1 MSIRPAAAVSLLLS
15 FVLPLGLLA
24 GTSADASTTASEPA
38 VAGASAPAIAGGTGG
53 GGRQTPRVAKQ
64 NSGISPSKATP
75 TTVPSMP
82 QPSLAT
88 PSPLHTSSPLEP
100 IQPTASAAPSTNV
113 ENPQTRSAAQ
123 YTIKFTDTEGGT
135 TTPDQTVD
143 EGAQA
148 QRPADPARPDYSF
161 DGWFISGT
169 LTAYDFSQPV
179 TGDMTLEARWT
190 KNGDVWD
197 LSPTQGPTA
206 GNTLITLTA
215 PPARTI
221 RFSQFSA
228 GYQYSV
234 AVGSDGSI
242 YHWGEMYGSDYNWQP
257 SREDTPAGLRFIQVS
272 AGYDHSLALD
282 SEGNLYSWGSSSY
295 GQLGRGTGTTPADT
309 PGKVDAPAGVRFT
322 QVSAGKYH
330 SEALAS
336 DGSIYSWG
344 YNSDGELGRET
355 ITTPSARPGKVD
367 TPTGIRFTR
376 ITSGYDYCM
385 AFDTDGNLYSWG
397 GNGHGQLGRDTSTT
411 PADSPGKVDP
421 PAAGVRYMQVIAKGM
436 HCLALDSNGVLYS
449 WGYNNFS
456 QLGRNTGSARINPRG
471 KVNVPTKA
479 RIIQISAGDWNGFAL
494 DDQGI
499 LYTWGNNSHAQL
511 ARPYWN
517 TTDPQPTKIDPPAKN
532 VNYTQVIGGGD
543 HAVAIG
549 SDGNLYSWGR
559 NSNGQLGRDT
569 KKRDSYQPG
578 TIPLTNHAA
587 ITSIEFGGIPGTG
600 LAANADG
607 TWSVTTPPHSKG
619 WVNVTVSWSM
629 NGPQPDAYLSYTY
642 TGPKYK
648 VGFTSTDAACPT
660 PSGMPADRSV
670 IEGGQVKRP
679 YPDPK
684 ADGCLFDGWFLKD
697 AKGGSNVAYDFS
709 HPVAGDITLIAHWSP
724 ADTGGWSINPVR
736 GSSLGGQQATI
747 TPPKISRGIRFS
759 QISAGGYQAGDFRG
773 FSVGVASDGNAY
785 AWGSNQ
791 QGQLGQGTTSSTPQ
805 KTPVKVPLP
814 DGVPA
819 GFTYTQAVAGG
830 YHVLAVGSDDI
841 VYSWGANDHGQLGD
855 GTTTDH
861 SKPQPVKG
869 EYGQPFKAV
878 QVSAGA
884 YDSAAID
891 QQGRVYTWGSE
902 NNNYTAYSRSKP
914 TPTLAKDPN
923 GSSQGLHAAQVS
935 LGWSFIMAMDTD
947 GSLYSWGYD
956 NYGQLGNGTATGEYS
971 TTYTADP
978 APVPDPGNTSRTFK
992 AAQISAGA
1000 NHALAIS
1007 QDGAAWAWGY
1017 NDHGQLGDGTKTSK
1031 PSPRRVPSPT
1041 GSSQGLQA
1049 AWISAGVHHSLAIDQ
1064 NGAAWAWGWNTD
1076 GQLGDGTTSD
1086 QPTPTRV
1093 SPPAGQDKAGSG
1105 LAAAR
1110 ASAGRNHS
1118 LAIGQDG
1125 NAYAW
1130 GDNQYGQL
1138 GIEQS
1143 LTESSTPAPVAFNPI
1158 LLITGVSFDQ
1168 TGVDTLQQNSDGSV
1182 TLATPAHNPGQADVI
1197 VDWTLGGTSQPQTHL
1212 TYTYEGML
1220 PRAGSSGTM
1229 ILLAAGMLAA
1239 AGAAA
1244 AGRHQ
1249 REAHSLQ
1256 A

>member
-1 MSIRPAAAVSLLLS
+1 MRRHR
-15 FVLPLGLLA
+15 
-24 GTSADASTTASEPA
+24 
-38 VAGASAPAIAGGTGG
+38 GG
-53 GGRQTPRVAKQ
+53 GVGQTPRVAKR
-64 NSGISPSKATP
+64 NSGIFPSKATP
-75 TTVPSMP
+75 TATSETP
-82 QPSLAT
+82 QSPLAT
-88 PSPLHTSSPLEP
+88 PSPLNTSSPLEP
-100 IQPTASAAPSTNV
+100 IQPTASAAPSTNT

-123 YTIKFTDTEGGT
+123 YTVKFTDTEGGT
-135 TTPDQTVD
+135 TTPDQTVN

-148 QRPADPARPDYSF
+148 LRPADPARPNYSF

-179 TGDMTLEARWT
+179 ASDMTLEARWT

-295 GQLGRGTGTTPADT
+295 GQLGRNTYTTPADT
-309 PGKVDAPAGVRFT
+309 PGKVDAPAGIRFT

-344 YNSDGELGRET
+344 YNSDGELGRGT
-355 ITTPSARPGKVD
+355 ITTPTTRPGKVD
-367 TPTGIRFTR
+367 TPTGIRFTQ

-397 GNGHGQLGRDTSTT
+397 GNGHGQLGRDASTT
-411 PADSPGKVDP
+411 PTGSPGKVDT
-421 PAAGVRYMQVIAKGM
+421 PAAGVRYTQVIAKGM

-456 QLGRNTGSARINPRG
+456 QLGRYTGSTKINPRG
-471 KVNVPTKA
+471 KVNVPTKT

-511 ARPYWN
+511 ARPYWGA
-517 TTDPQPTKIDPPAKN
+517 TDPQPTKIDPPAKN
-532 VNYTQVIGGGD
+532 VTYIQVIGGGD

-569 KKRDSYQPG
+569 NKRDSYQPG

-587 ITSIEFGGIPGTG
+587 ITSIKFGGTPGTG
-600 LAANADG
+600 LTANPDG
-607 TWSVTTPPHSKG
+607 TWNVTTPPHSKG
-619 WVNVTVSWSM
+619 WVNVTITWSM

-642 TGPKYK
+642 TGPKYS
-648 VGFTSTDAACPT
+648 VGFTSVDAACPAA
-660 PSGMPADRSV
+660 SGMPGDQSV
-670 IEGGQVKRP
+670 TEGNQVKRP

-709 HPVAGDITLIAHWSP
+709 QPVTADITLVAHWSP
-724 ADTGGWSINPVR
+724 ANTGGWSISPVK
-736 GSSLGGQQATI
+736 GSSMGGQQATV

-759 QISAGGYQAGDFRG
+759 QVSAGGYQAGDFHG

-791 QGQLGQGTTSSTPQ
+791 HGQLGQGTADSSTQ

-814 DGVPA
+814 DGVAA

-830 YHVLAVGSDDI
+830 YHVLAIGSNGI

-861 SKPQPVKG
+861 SKPQPVPDPSDKS
-869 EYGQPFKAV
+869 QPFKAA

-902 NNNYTAYSRSKP
+902 NNNYTAYSASKL
-914 TPTLAKDPN
+914 TPKLAKDPN
-923 GSSQGLHAAQVS
+923 GSNQGLHAAQVS
-935 LGWSFIMAMDTD
+935 LGWSFIMAIDTD
-947 GSLYSWGYD
+947 GSLYAWGYD
-956 NYGQLGNGTATGEYS
+956 NYGQLGNGAATGEYS
-971 TTYTADP
+971 TTYAADP
-978 APVPDPGNTSRTFK
+978 APVPDPANTSRTFK
-992 AAQISAGA
+992 ASQISAGA

-1017 NDHGQLGDGTKTSK
+1017 NDHGQLGDGTTTSR
-1031 PSPRRVPSPT
+1031 PSPRQVPSPT

-1049 AWISAGVHHSLAIDQ
+1049 ARISAGVHHSLAVDQ
-1064 NGAAWAWGWNTD
+1064 NGASWAWGWNSD
-1076 GQLGDGTTSD
+1076 GQLGNGNTSD
-1086 QPTPTRV
+1086 QPKPTRV
-1093 SPPAGQDKAGSG
+1093 SPPAGQGKADGG
-1105 LAAAR
+1105 LTAAR

-1130 GDNQYGQL
+1130 GDNTYSQL
-1138 GIEQS
+1138 GNGGTTQ
-1143 LTESSTPAPVAFNPI
+1143 SSTPALVAFNPV

-1168 TGVDTLQQNSDGSV
+1168 TVVSVLRQNSDGSV
-1182 TLATPAHNPGQADVI
+1182 TLSTPAHNPGQADVI
-1197 VDWTLGGTSQPQTHL
+1197 VDWTLGGIVQPQAHL
-1212 TYTYEGML
+1212 AYTYEGML
-1220 PRAGSSGTM
+1220 PHAGSNGTM
-1229 ILLAAGMLAA
+1229 ILLLAAGLLAA
-1239 AGAAA
+1239 AGAVA
-1244 AGRHQ
+1244 AGRHR
-1249 REAHSLQ
+1249 REARSLQ